1 MKGSNKGKNNKF
13 FLHNK
18 SKKKERILKGTI
30 RAVRGN
36 VAFFYSEEGILSAEI
51 STRLL
56 NTAMAGDSVE
66 IKTYGKSKSGIPEG
80 EVLKIT
86 KRAKNFF
93 VGTIEKNE
101 KETLVI
107 PDDRKVRIVV
117 KIPQD
122 KSANLKNGDK
132 VKIRT
137 TKWNSYPNY
146 SEGEVVTILGK
157 KGENSTEM
165 HSIAIDKGFE
175 VDFPEKVTEEA
186 NKIFNE
192 NRTIPEVEYS
202 KRKDL
207 RNTLTFTIDPKTAK
221 DFDDAI
227 SFKRLP
233 NLPAPRPGIFFVYV
247 ILCGNDSF
255 YIGQTSDLKKR
266 WDEHSNGTGTE
277 HTKNFGVKDVI
288 HYEEFSSRE
297 EAVKREQDLKTGFG
311 RKWLKR
317 EYLAGRTRQAGGNFE
332 IGVHIADVS
341 HYVTEKSELDKEA
354 YKRGCS
360 VYLPDRTIP
369 MLPFELSD
377 NLCSLNEGEEKLAFS
392 AIFEMDSHAKI
403 HSKWFGKTIIKS
415 AKRFTYE
422 SAQEL
427 INAKSGTHFDELDTL
442 NKISKVLRKEKW
454 QKGAIDF
461 EQEEVAFELDE
472 NGKPIRIYK
481 KERLDTHKLVEE
493 FMLLANR
500 EVAEFVYK
508 HEKKTGKLF
517 PLPYRIHDLPDKDRI
532 AELSVFVKAL
542 GHELIIGK
550 NGSVTGKD
558 MQALFAQVEGKA
570 EEALVKTAAI
580 RSMAKA
586 IYSVKNIGHF
596 GLAFEYYAH
605 FTSPIR
611 RYPDLLVHRILN
623 KILSG
628 ESVGEKN
635 FAFYENASRH
645 STDQEIK
652 ASEAE
657 REGRK
662 YKQVEFMQDKVGKTF
677 DGLIT
682 GVTEWGIYAE
692 DTETKAEGMIKLS
705 SLGDDYYVL
714 DPKKYAIV
722 GEKTKRTFTLG
733 QKIKIK
739 LVSTDLDRKVMD
751 YEIIQ

>member
-1 MKGSNKGKNNKF
+1 MKGINKVKNNRFFENKKF
-13 FLHNK
+13 QNK
-18 SKKKERILKGTI
+18 VKILKGTI

-36 VAFFYSEEGILSAEI
+36 VAFFYSEEGILEAEI
-51 STRLL
+51 SARLL

-66 IKTYGKSKSGIPEG
+66 IKAFGKSKSGIPEG
-80 EVLKIT
+80 EVTKII

-93 VGTIEKNE
+93 VGTIEKTE
-101 KETLVI
+101 KDTLAV
-107 PDDRKVRIVV
+107 PDDRKMKIVV

-122 KSANLKNGDK
+122 KSENLKNGDK

-146 SEGEVVTILGK
+146 SEGEVITILGK

-165 HSIAIDKGFE
+165 HSIAIDRGFE
-175 VDFPEKVTEEA
+175 IDFPEKVTEEA
-186 NKIFNE
+186 NKIFQS
-192 NRTIPEVEYS
+192 NRTIPQEEYP

-207 RNTLTFTIDPKTAK
+207 RNTPTFTIDPKTAK

-227 SFKRLP
+227 SFLKLP
-233 NLPAPRPGIFFVYV
+233 N
-247 ILCGNDSF
+247 
-255 YIGQTSDLKKR
+255 
-266 WDEHSNGTGTE
+266 
-277 HTKNFGVKDVI
+277 
-288 HYEEFSSRE
+288 
-297 EAVKREQDLKTGFG
+297 
-311 RKWLKR
+311 
-317 EYLAGRTRQAGGNFE
+317 GNFE

-392 AIFEMDSHAKI
+392 AIFEIDSKAKI
-403 HSKWFGKTIIKS
+403 HSKWFGKSIIKS

-427 INAKSGTHFDELDTL
+427 INAKKGIYFEDLNTL
-442 NKISKVLRKEKW
+442 NVISKILRKEKW

-472 NGKPIRIYK
+472 SGKPIRIYK

-493 FMLLANR
+493 FMLLANK

-508 HEKKTGKLF
+508 HEKKTGKIF
-517 PLPYRIHDLPDKDRI
+517 PLPYRIHDLPNKDRI
-532 AELSVFVKAL
+532 AELSIFVKAL

-550 NGSVTGKD
+550 NGSITGKD

-570 EEALVKTAAI
+570 EEALIKTAAI

-657 REGRK
+657 RDGRK

-677 DGLIT
+677 NGLIT

-692 DTETKAEGMIKLS
+692 DSETKAEGMIKLS
-705 SLGDDYYVL
+705 SLGDDFYVL

-739 LVSTDLDRKVMD
+739 LVSTDLDRKTMD
-751 YEIIQ
+751 YEIIG

>member
-1 MKGSNKGKNNKF
+1 MKGINKGKNNRF
-13 FLHNK
+13 FENK
-18 SKKKERILKGTI
+18 KSQNKGKILKGTI

-36 VAFFYSEEGILSAEI
+36 VAFFYSEEGVLEAEI

-66 IKTYGKSKSGIPEG
+66 IKTFGKGKTEIPEG
-80 EVLKIT
+80 EVTKII
-86 KRAKNFF
+86 KRARNFF
-93 VGTIEKNE
+93 VGTIEKTD
-101 KETLVI
+101 KDTLIV
-107 PDDRKVRIVV
+107 PDDRKMRIVV

-122 KSANLKNGDK
+122 KYANLKNGDK
-132 VKIRT
+132 VKVRT

-146 SEGEVVTILGK
+146 SEGEIIVVLGK

-175 VDFPEKVTEEA
+175 IDFPEKVTEEA
-186 NKIFNE
+186 NKIFQS
-192 NRTIPEVEYS
+192 NRTIPQEEYS
-202 KRKDL
+202 KRKDF
-207 RNTLTFTIDPKTAK
+207 RNTPTFTIDPKTAK

-227 SFKRLP
+227 SFKKLP
-233 NLPAPRPGIFFVYV
+233 N
-247 ILCGNDSF
+247 
-255 YIGQTSDLKKR
+255 
-266 WDEHSNGTGTE
+266 
-277 HTKNFGVKDVI
+277 
-288 HYEEFSSRE
+288 
-297 EAVKREQDLKTGFG
+297 
-311 RKWLKR
+311 
-317 EYLAGRTRQAGGNFE
+317 GNFE

-341 HYVTEKSELDKEA
+341 HYVVEKSELDKEA

-392 AIFEMDSHAKI
+392 AMFEMDSKAKV
-403 HSKWFGKTIIKS
+403 HSKWFGKSIIKS
-415 AKRFTYE
+415 AKRFSYE

-427 INAKSGTHFDELDTL
+427 INAKKGQYFEELDTL
-442 NKISKVLRKEKW
+442 NKISKILKKEKW

-472 NGKPIRIYK
+472 SGKPIRIYK
-481 KERLDTHKLVEE
+481 KERLNTHKLVEE
-493 FMLLANR
+493 FMLLANK

-517 PLPYRIHDLPDKDRI
+517 PLPYRIHDLPNKDKI
-532 AELSVFVKAL
+532 AELSIFVKAL

-550 NGSVTGKD
+550 NGSITGKD

-623 KILSG
+623 KILTG

-657 REGRK
+657 RDGRK

-705 SLGDDYYVL
+705 SLGDDYYIL

-739 LVSTDLDRKVMD
+739 LVSTDLDRKTMD
-751 YEIIQ
+751 YEIVG

>member
-1 MKGSNKGKNNKF
+1 MTDILTKIRIKSTYLLLDKIIKKLKHNKLYKSRYFCYSRLSMKNVKN
-13 FLHNK
+13 HGEK
-18 SKKKERILKGTI
+18 SKKNIILKGTI
-30 RAVRGN
+30 RSVRGN
-36 VAFFYSEEGILSAEI
+36 IAYFYSEEGILEAEI
-51 STRLL
+51 SIRLL
-56 NTAMAGDSVE
+56 NTAMAGDFVE
-66 IKTYGKSKSGIPEG
+66 VKTFNISGQRKNKSGKPEG
-80 EVLKIT
+80 EVVKII

-93 VGTIEKNE
+93 VGTIEKTN

-107 PDDRKVRIVV
+107 PDDRKMKIVV
-117 KIPQD
+117 KIPQE
-122 KSANLKNGDK
+122 KSVNLNDGDK
-132 VKIRT
+132 VKVRT
-137 TKWNSYPNY
+137 TKWNLHPNY
-146 SEGEVVTILGK
+146 SEGEIINILGK
-157 KGENSTEM
+157 KGENSAEM

-186 NKIFNE
+186 NKIFYA
-192 NRTIPEVEYS
+192 NRDIPQEEYL

-227 SFKRLP
+227 SFKKLD
-233 NLPAPRPGIFFVYV
+233 N
-247 ILCGNDSF
+247 
-255 YIGQTSDLKKR
+255 
-266 WDEHSNGTGTE
+266 
-277 HTKNFGVKDVI
+277 
-288 HYEEFSSRE
+288 
-297 EAVKREQDLKTGFG
+297 
-311 RKWLKR
+311 
-317 EYLAGRTRQAGGNFE
+317 GNFE

-341 HYVTEKSELDKEA
+341 YYVTEKSELDKEA

-377 NLCSLNEGEEKLAFS
+377 NLCSLNKGEEKLAFS
-392 AIFEMDSHAKI
+392 AMFEMDSKAKV
-403 HSKWFGKTIIKS
+403 HSKWFGKSIIKS

-422 SAQEL
+422 SAQEV
-427 INAKSGTHFDELDTL
+427 IDSGSVIASGAKQSRDGLPRDYSRKDEKEHFEELDTL
-442 NKISKVLRKEKW
+442 NKLSKILRKEKW

-461 EQEEVAFELDE
+461 EQEEIAFELDE
-472 NGKPIRIYK
+472 SGKPIRIYK

-493 FMLLANR
+493 FMLLANK

-508 HEKKTGKLF
+508 HEKKTGKIF

-550 NGSVTGKD
+550 NGSITGKD

-628 ESVGEKN
+628 DSVGEKN

-739 LVSTDLDRKVMD
+739 LVSTDLDRKTMD
-751 YEIIQ
+751 YEIAN